1 MMMDPVQHPDDERL
15 SAFAAGDEDQRRDS
29 TLRAHVE
36 SCERCHP
43 IVDELRL
50 MVGHLRA
57 MPDLA
62 PPRPIRIVLPERRS
76 AAHGGL
82 VELVRRLF
90 APALAAGATLALVGA
105 VGLGAQSGVF
115 GQASSPAG
123 GEPASVERA
132 PAAAPSAAAEES
144 IAAADAGGT
153 GQVTVGSEAPRDS
166 RDSLAAEPTGRPFSA
181 EEFAQSA
188 SPEPATSNLDSG
200 EGGTQWPWLPLF
212 VGGVALAA
220 LALFLR
226 FALLPRA
233 G

>member
-82 VELVRRLF
+82 VERVRRLF

-132 PAAAPSAAAEES
+132 PAAAPSAAVEES
-144 IAAADAGGT
+144 IAAADAGGQ
-153 GQVTVGSEAPRDS
+153 GQVTIGSEAPRDGTEE
-166 RDSLAAEPTGRPFSA
+166 LAPEPTDRAYSA
-181 EEFAQSA
+181 QEFAQSA
-188 SPEPATSNLDSG
+188 SPEPATSDLESARR
-200 EGGTQWPWLPLF
+200 EPQAPWLPLF
-212 VGGVALAA
+212 VGGVALLGVA
-220 LALFLR
+220 LLLR